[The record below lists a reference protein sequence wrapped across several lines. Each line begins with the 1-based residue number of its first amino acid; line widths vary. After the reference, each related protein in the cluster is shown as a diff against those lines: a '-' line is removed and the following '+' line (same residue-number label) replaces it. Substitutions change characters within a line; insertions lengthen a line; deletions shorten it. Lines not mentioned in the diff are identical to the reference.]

1 MKARRMYGL
10 LVPAVCGFAVLCLST
25 PAVYAME
32 GSGSKP
38 AQFTS
43 DKEKF
48 STYRTTI
55 KKEYGI
61 DIKNFKEQIKG
72 GRSSGQKVTKYPL
85 DQLLM
90 GIKVEQEHTK
100 DRFRALEISMDHLEE
115 FPDYYTRLQQMEHE
129 ADKALKKP

>member
-1 MKARRMYGL
+1 MARMYARR
-10 LVPAVCGFAVLCLST
+10 VAAACGFAVLCLSV
-25 PAVYAME
+25 PALYAAE
-32 GSGSKP
+32 ETGTQST
-38 AQFTS
+38 QYTS

-55 KKEYGI
+55 NKEYGI

-72 GRSSGQKVTKYPL
+72 GRSSGQRVIKYPL

-100 DRFRALEISMDHLEE
+100 DKVKALEISMDHLEE
-115 FPDYYTRLQQMEHE
+115 FPDYYTRLQQMEAE
-129 ADKALKKP
+129 AKKAFQKP

>member
-1 MKARRMYGL
+1 MTVKRMYAWG
-10 LVPAVCGFAVLCLST
+10 VAAICGFALLSLST
-25 PAVYAME
+25 PAVYGAE
-32 GSGSKP
+32 ETGNKP
-38 AQFTS
+38 AQYAS

-61 DIKNFKEQIKG
+61 DIKNFKEQIQG
-72 GRSSGQKVTKYPL
+72 GRSTGQKVIKYPL

-100 DRFRALEISMDHLEE
+100 DKLKALEISMDHLEE
-115 FPDYYTRLQQMEHE
+115 FPDYYTRLQQMEDE
-129 ADKALKKP
+129 AKKAIKKP